1 MVVATDIDYS
11 VSGLTIQQAMVAHV
25 KRYPDKKS
33 RPETILW
40 GTRRVRTSDFI
51 HVPSEGVVRLEFFPS
66 SQAIRQGVDLKV
78 DGWIEL
84 AAGKHVP
91 LLRTWQDERFEDV
104 VEYPFFAR
112 DGLLWTW
119 NVYESTY
126 PGGQKVE
133 EKWTENSGFWVELN
147 GENERVYHC
156 SHGGVS
162 PPDFDS
168 FVYKLTIKGQFRDNE
183 G

>member
-66 SQAIRQGVDLKV
+66 SQAIR
-78 DGWIEL
+78 
-84 AAGKHVP
+84 
-91 LLRTWQDERFEDV
+91 QDERFEDV